1 MTYISKLGLPL
12 TNSIDIVS
20 DVFDNNLSLQKN
32 SIPISKGIGIFNT
45 AFSEF
50 NTMSKDKL
58 EIDLTNFID
67 QNNYLSNNITLE
79 PTINIEDKLL
89 HIIVK
94 VTEDGV
100 EEQRGLI
107 FDEIF

>member
-1 MTYISKLGLPL
+1 MTYINKFGLPL
-12 TNSIDIVS
+12 TNSIDIIS

-45 AFSEF
+45 TFSEF

-58 EIDLTNFID
+58 EIDLSNFID
-67 QNNYLSNNITLE
+67 NDQYLSNNITLDS
-79 PTINIEDKLL
+79 TINIEHKLL
-89 HIIVK
+89 HITVK

-107 FDEIF
+107 FDDIF